1 MLVPAQHVDPG
12 GHILQAV
19 VLNEEA
25 CSRRETKGNRIDCS
39 TTARPRISRFNPIG
53 VFIAWLQQQS
63 QAAGLL
69 PAAL

>member
-1 MLVPAQHVDPG
+1 VPAQHVDPLRG
-12 GHILQAV
+12 TLQV

-25 CSRRETKGNRIDCS
+25 SSRRETKGNRIDCS
-39 TTARPRISRFNPIG
+39 TTARPRISRSNPIG